1 MNKLFKNILYLS
13 SLTLALA
20 ACQEEVVEPGE
31 KDVDGCFGV
40 YFPAQEDAVDL
51 TLDPAD
57 PTSATITVMRKNAV
71 GEITVPVTVQDTSG
85 LFVYSP
91 ITFEDGQTET
101 TFNVTFD
108 EIGIG
113 NSYLVSFS
121 IDDPLYASKYSS
133 NPASIDLKVIRE
145 KWNSLG
151 VGTWDEE
158 GYFEFGGVPDN
169 VVIYQNDLDK
179 NLYRI
184 ALKYPDPEKPSETY
198 AVYSD
203 DSDEY
208 LTLRVLKTGDEYA
221 GVKVTTDGLVAF
233 NIFDTGIYNKN
244 YPSSPIWFV
253 HPSGFTSLASED
265 KWQHNKVLMYQNDK
279 DKTPAGIQ
287 LAPYYYIN
295 GVGGWNY
302 TQNDGI
308 ITIVFPGAVLTDY
321 SVEIASGESADGEI
335 PVEFT
340 LGKDV
345 AEAKYAAYEGE
356 LSKAA
361 GERHANAIAKG
372 TEESQAVPES
382 GAVSL
387 KFDKSGVYSVVAV
400 TFDEKGAFQSSDVA
414 TFNYVAKGDE
424 DNYAVNVSAGLE
436 LTSRYEPEGYSK
448 LNSAQFYV
456 YGKDLTAL
464 KAGIYQ
470 TEKLDMEKIDSIAR
484 APKSVSDSLLNLA
497 NTTGWSD
504 LATGLSPLTD
514 YTLVVWASN
523 GYASKVV
530 TAEVTTEGLPR
541 VKKGTGTYE
550 YSLLFTNSDG
560 SPYPDEGLSL
570 YVDPNYKNTYVI
582 PNWGYG
588 VDFTFTYDASS
599 GAVNVPVQATGAEG
613 EDGMIYIG
621 EAKMIFKPTASFYDK
636 LVDSKYDTATG
647 TFEFCVGYFDSEGA
661 YAYGVETFKVDGNVA
676 FTSAGKASARPY
688 SVKLNNIG
696 GKLRGSHVA
705 VKKTASGMNFA
716 GIRAEREVSSAEF
729 SARAIRKGSVSREM
743 KFTRISAR
751 ITR

>member
-20 ACQEEVVEPGE
+20 SCQSEEKVAPGE
-31 KDVDGCFGV
+31 QDVDGCFGV

-85 LFVYSP
+85 LFVWDP

-101 TFNVTFD
+101 TFDLTFD
-108 EIGIG
+108 NIGIG
-113 NSYLVSFS
+113 NAYQVSFTIS
-121 IDDPLYASKYSS
+121 DPLYASKYGA
-133 NPASIDLKVIRE
+133 NPVSLDFKVIRE
-145 KWNSLG
+145 KWNELG
-151 VGTWDEE
+151 TVDFSEDYYWGIEIPADD
-158 GYFEFGGVPDN
+158 PDAA
-169 VVIYQNDLDK
+169 VLYRNDLDTT
-179 NLYRI
+179 LYRLENPF
-184 ALKYPDPEKPSETY
+184 AKKYSGSFAKKQDWLVFKLLKPGDVLYPGQGKYETKIT
-198 AVYSD
+198 
-203 DSDEY
+203 EN
-208 LTLRVLKTGDEYA
+208 
-221 GVKVTTDGLVAF
+221 GLVYFEDF
-233 NIFDTGIYNKN
+233 NSGYVNSAYNED
-244 YPSSPIWFV
+244 IWIM
-253 HPSGFTSLASED
+253 HPSGFSSAAGDET
-265 KWQHNKVLMYQNDK
+265 KWDNNKVLQYQPNGL
-279 DKTPAGIQ
+279 PAAVQ
-287 LAPYYYIN
+287 LAPFYYLKN
-295 GVGGWNY
+295 EGGGWNASSEE
-302 TQNDGI
+302 NAI
-308 ITIVFPGAVLTDY
+308 VIVFPGAVLTDY

-345 AEAKYAAYEGE
+345 AEAKYAVYEGE

-372 TEESQAVPES
+372 TEESQTVPES

-400 TFDEKGAFQSSDVA
+400 TFDDKGAFQSSDVA
-414 TFNYVAKGDE
+414 TLNYVAKGDE
-424 DNYAVNVSAGLE
+424 GNYAVNVSAGLE
-436 LTSRYEPEGYSK
+436 LTSRYEPEGYTK

-456 YGKDLTAL
+456 YGKDLTDL
-464 KAGIYQ
+464 KAVVYQ

-523 GYASKVV
+523 GYSSKIV

-541 VKKGTGTYE
+541 VKKGTGDYTYGVLFE
-550 YSLLFTNSDG
+550 GTDKELELYS
-560 SPYPDEGLSL
+560 
-570 YVDPNYKNTYVI
+570 DPNYKNTYVI
-582 PNWGYG
+582 PDWCYG
-588 VDFTFTYDASS
+588 VDFTFTYD
-599 GAVNVPVQATGAEG
+599 PATGKVSVPLQ
-613 EDGMIYIG
+613 YIG
-621 EAKMIFKPTASFYDK
+621 YTHSSYGPVYVVEAKNYFEPGDEGYDT
-636 LVDSKYDTATG
+636 LVDSKYDAETG
-647 TFEFCVGYFDSEGA
+647 TFEFCVA
-661 YAYGVETFKVDGNVA
+661 YVVQGGTFGSGVETFKVDGDVS

-696 GKLRGSHVA
+696 GKLNGSHVA
-705 VKKTASGMNFA
+705 VKKTAQGMNFA
-716 GIRAEREVSSAEF
+716 GIRAERDAASVKF
-729 SARAIRKGSVSREM
+729 SVRAIQKGSVSHEM
-743 KFTRISAR
+743 KFTKTSAR

>member
-20 ACQEEVVEPGE
+20 SCQSEEKVAPGE
-31 KDVDGCFGV
+31 QDVDGCFGV
-40 YFPAQEDAVDL
+40 YFPAQEETTDL

-57 PTSATITVMRKNAV
+57 PTSAKITVMRKNAS

-85 LFVYSP
+85 LFVWSP

-101 TFNVTFD
+101 TFDLTFD
-108 EIGIG
+108 NIGIG
-113 NSYLVSFS
+113 NTYQVSFTIS
-121 IDDPLYASKYSS
+121 DPLYASKYGA
-133 NPASIDLKVIRE
+133 NPVSLDFKVIRE
-145 KWNSLG
+145 KWNNLG
-151 VGTWDEE
+151 VGTWQENGLFTFDE
-158 GYFEFGGVPDN
+158 PDN
-169 VVIYQNDLDK
+169 VIIYQNDQDK
-179 NLYRI
+179 SLYRI
-184 ALKYPDPEKPSETY
+184 AMQYLDESGQPY
-198 AVYSD
+198 AVYSE

-208 LTLRVLKTGDEYA
+208 LTFRILKAGDTFRTF
-221 GVKVTTDGLVAF
+221 KVEEDGLVVF
-233 NIFDTGIYNKN
+233 DIFDTGIPYNAN
-244 YPSSPIWFV
+244 SANIWFV
-253 HPSGFTSLASED
+253 HPFSFGD
-265 KWQHNKVLMYQNDK
+265 KPDAWSYNKVIAYQADG
-279 DKTPAGIQ
+279 KTPAGIQ
-287 LAPYYYIN
+287 LAPVYYIS
-295 GVGGWNY
+295 GTGSADY
-302 TQNDGI
+302 SQQDGI

-321 SVEIASGESADGEI
+321 TVAVYSGESSDGEI
-335 PVEFT
+335 PVEFA

-345 AEAKYAAYEGE
+345 AAAKYAVYEGE

-372 TEESQAVPES
+372 TEESQTVPES

-400 TFDEKGAFQSSDVA
+400 TFDENGAFQSSDVA
-414 TFNYVAKGDE
+414 TLNYVAKGDE
-424 DNYAVNVSAGLE
+424 GNYAVNVSAGLE
-436 LTSRYEPEGYSK
+436 LTSRYEPEGYTK

-456 YGKDLTAL
+456 YGKDLTDL
-464 KAGIYQ
+464 KARIYP

-504 LATGLSPLTD
+504 LETGLSPLTD

-530 TAEVTTEGLPR
+530 TAEVATEGLPR

-560 SPYPDEGLSL
+560 SPYPDKGLSL

-582 PNWGYG
+582 PDWGYG

-599 GAVNVPVQATGAEG
+599 GVVNVPVQATGAEG

-647 TFEFCVGYFDSEGA
+647 TFEFCVGYFDSEDV

-705 VKKTASGMNFA
+705 VKKTAQGMNFA
-716 GIRAEREVSSAEF
+716 GICAERDAASVEF
-729 SARAIRKGSVSREM
+729 SARAIQKGSVSREM